1 MTEPILKTVPPAAGK
16 ADVLRVTWGGLIVN
30 LLLTGLKLVAGFVG
44 ASQAVVADAFHSLSD
59 LSTDVAVLVGVR
71 YWSAPPDKTHPY
83 GHGKIETIVTASI
96 GLALAAVAAGIGYSA
111 LATLHEKDA
120 GHPGWIAFAA
130 AAVSIVTKEALYR
143 WTVRVGR
150 RAKSPAV
157 VANAWH
163 HRSDALSSV
172 PAAAAV
178 AVAVF
183 FPSWSF
189 VDHVGALVVAM
200 FILQAAWAI
209 IKPTLGQ
216 LVERS
221 ASTDVRDRI
230 ERIVLDTPAVRS
242 THAIRARYVGSGLQV
257 DLHIQVEP
265 QMSVLDGHE
274 VARQVRRRLT
284 EQGPDVTDVIV
295 HLEPYLPD
303 GADAGTPA
311 RKEE

>member
-1 MTEPILKTVPPAAGK
+1 MPPSDPAGQ
-16 ADVLRVTWGGLIVN
+16 DDHGIRRVTWVGLVVN
-30 LLLTGLKLVAGFVG
+30 VLLSAGKLLAGWAG
-44 ASQAVVADAFHSLSD
+44 ASQAVVADAFHSFSD

-71 YWSAPPDKTHPY
+71 YWTAPADKTHPY

-96 GLALAAVAAGIGYSA
+96 GLALAIVAAGIGYNA
-111 LATLHEKDA
+111 LATLHDQDA
-120 GHPGWIAFAA
+120 ARPKGVAFL
-130 AAVSIVTKEALYR
+130 AAVASILLKELLYR
-143 WTVRVGR
+143 WTVVVGR

-178 AVAVF
+178 AVAI
-183 FPSWSF
+183 F
-189 VDHVGALVVAM
+189 VPTWGFIDHVGAIVVSL
-200 FILQAAWAI
+200 FILRAAWTITA
-209 IKPTLGQ
+209 PALGE
-216 LVERS
+216 LAERS
-221 ASTDVRDRI
+221 ASGDVRDQI

-257 DLHIQVEP
+257 DLHIQVDP

-284 EQGPDVTDVIV
+284 DQGPDVTDVIV

-303 GADAGTPA
+303 GANAGTPA